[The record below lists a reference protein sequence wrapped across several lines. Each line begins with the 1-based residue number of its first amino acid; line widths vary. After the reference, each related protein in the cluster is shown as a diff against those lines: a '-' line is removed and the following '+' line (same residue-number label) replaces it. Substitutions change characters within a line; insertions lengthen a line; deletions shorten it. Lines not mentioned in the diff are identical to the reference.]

1 MPCNCDGGPHLNKSA
16 TIACVVGYDW
26 QSASQRLA
34 ISFPTTADRLCAP
47 RSNAPTLHL
56 QIPKQHR
63 EAIYYLIKF
72 IYIIIY
78 INYLYIN
85 YFNMK
90 RKDRKHQMERWSVGA
105 HYFPCTLGSGPKVK
119 SRATVLWRQTR
130 GLRFSLWG
138 QTRGLASDYCSSS
151 LDVRRMMLVAPRV
164 KRVPSSIT
172 RRSRGLSST
181 LSTKVPVL
189 LLLSFRV
196 YLRFPRLSRLTVIV
210 Q

>member
-1 MPCNCDGGPHLNKSA
+1 MNNRYSEWIQISDFSFIFAWCLPDSSLFRFLYYYNNIKIIYNNK
-16 TIACVVGYDW
+16 
-26 QSASQRLA
+26 
-34 ISFPTTADRLCAP
+34 
-47 RSNAPTLHL
+47 
-56 QIPKQHR
+56 
-63 EAIYYLIKF
+63 YYLPSNTESSPHALLKLKTEITESTIF
-72 IYIIIY
+72 PA
-78 INYLYIN
+78 
-85 YFNMK
+85 
-90 RKDRKHQMERWSVGA
+90 RWG
-105 HYFPCTLGSGPKVK
+105 
-119 SRATVLWRQTR
+119 QTR

-151 LDVRRMMLVAPRV
+151 LDVRRMILVAPRV